1 MKNRK
6 CYEISLFVI
15 FCITLN
21 YAGKILAE
29 ALQLPVWMDAFGTV
43 LAAYVLGP
51 ACGAMV
57 GVSVNIIYGIIYS
70 WTYMLY
76 GLVSV
81 IVVQPMASLRFRRC
95 FTILILACMEKAV
108 TLQGL
113 FIWLCGKMVHIHL
126 PNKC

>member
-76 GLVSV
+76 GMVSV
-81 IVVQPMASLRFRRC
+81 IVGIIVGISAARKYM
-95 FTILILACMEKAV
+95 
-108 TLQGL
+108 
-113 FIWLCGKMVHIHL
+113 
-126 PNKC
+126 

>member
-51 ACGAMV
+51 AC
-57 GVSVNIIYGIIYS
+57 
-70 WTYMLY
+70 
-76 GLVSV
+76 
-81 IVVQPMASLRFRRC
+81 
-95 FTILILACMEKAV
+95 
-108 TLQGL
+108 
-113 FIWLCGKMVHIHL
+113 
-126 PNKC
+126 